1 MQFLGNGCTDLG
13 PTYLLRA
20 MAGIEL
26 THSLL
31 WVRTITVKAPL
42 LCTMATPVLSSR
54 SPPLEN
60 RYVLSFSTEHRTRND
75 IVRPA
80 SEWIGQ
86 SLPNS

>member
-1 MQFLGNGCTDLG
+1 MSAQIGDR
-13 PTYLLRA
+13 PIYLLRA

-60 RYVLSFSTEHRTRND
+60 RYVLSFNTEHRTRND
-75 IVRPA
+75 IVRPV
-80 SEWIGQ
+80 SKGKCQ
-86 SLPNS
+86 NLQNS